1 MVSVCLPSDAL
12 LQHLPSYL
20 GFSYLGRAVSLQGCS
35 SKAQPLLLTWD
46 EGYLLPPPFLGPWAA
61 TTPCAWGLLLLVATL
76 ALGATPGLR
85 QSAYQILALQ
95 LSPHPPAPPTCT
107 PNKRSNH
114 LSSRTKPLSILST
127 FYSSTVPVSEVNER
141 SQVSQSFSTLCD
153 PMDCSLTR
161 FLRPWDFPG
170 KNTGVGCHFLLQKYL
185 YHPQLSS
192 M

>member
-1 MVSVCLPSDAL
+1 MAAPAKHSC
-12 LQHLPSYL
+12 
-20 GFSYLGRAVSLQGCS
+20 CN
-35 SKAQPLLLTWD
+35 LTWMR
-46 EGYLLPPPFLGPWAA
+46 GISSPLPFLSFSV
-61 TTPCAWGLLLLVATL
+61 GLLLLVATL

-170 KNTGVGCHFLLQKYL
+170 KNIGVGCHFLFQEIFPTQGLNPRLMFWQTGSL
-185 YHPQLSS
+185 PLSHREANCQGR
-192 M
+192 